1 MAGMVLWS
9 VLVETLPW
17 GMGTWLAAVPI
28 AGNKW
33 DAGLQLLREASPVSF
48 EKMTAL
54 YTTCGQQSV
63 EFCQQAIAEKTINSA
78 RQAGGASANSR
89 QKARP

>member
-1 MAGMVLWS
+1 VNDSG
-9 VLVETLPW
+9 ETLPW

-33 DAGLQLLREASPVSF
+33 NAGLKLLHEASPDAF
-48 EKMTAL
+48 QKMSTL

-63 EFCQQAIAEKTINSA
+63 EFCQQAIAEKTVDSA
-78 RQAGGASANSR
+78 RQAGVASVGSR
-89 QKARP
+89 DKTRP